1 MSEALVRGAI
11 VIALAPLAAKP
22 ERFGIPPT
30 LEFLGSGAAG
40 SDYLDLVIRNGSE
53 VEAIDALAEYLA
65 ELVSPGDIVLV
76 KGSRGL
82 RMEDVVTFLTE
93 RLQTTVPMYAK

>member
-1 MSEALVRGAI
+1 MGREAAALGIDYVLTYG
-11 VIALAPLAAKP
+11 ALARRISDA
-22 ERFGIPPT
+22 
-30 LEFLGSGAAG
+30 AAG
-40 SDYLDLVIRNGSE
+40 TFAVHYDQKNI
-53 VEAIDALAEYLA
+53 LAEYLA